1 MKIAK
6 EDEEATFS
14 RSTAP
19 LGIKFIEEENPMNIK
34 TT

>member
-6 EDEEATFS
+6 EEEESTIS
-14 RSTAP
+14 RNAAP